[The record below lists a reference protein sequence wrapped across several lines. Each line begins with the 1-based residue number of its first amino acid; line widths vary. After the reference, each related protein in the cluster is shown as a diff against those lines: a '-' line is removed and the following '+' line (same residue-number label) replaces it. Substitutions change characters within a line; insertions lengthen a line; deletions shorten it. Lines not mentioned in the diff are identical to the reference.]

1 MTFQQISDVT
11 PLSVRAFR
19 KSSRL
24 SQREFWAAID
34 IGNTKGSRYETG
46 IQPLP
51 QHVRRLIFLH
61 YGEGSTAG
69 RALDLMKKELETV
82 IGPQGDEA
90 QRT

>member
-1 MTFQQISDVT
+1 MTFKQISDVT

-19 KSSRL
+19 KSLRL
-24 SQREFWAAID
+24 SQKEFWAAID

-61 YGEGSTAG
+61 YGKDSAAG
-69 RALDLMKKELETV
+69 QTLEMVKKGMDAV
-82 IGPQGDEA
+82 IGPQEEA
-90 QRT
+90 QKP